1 MGDSAESRRDAAG
14 KPSAHARGSV
24 EVLSAFLR
32 LGLTSFGGPIAHLG
46 YFREAFVQRRRWLT
60 EADFADLVAV
70 SHVLPGPSSSQVAMA
85 IGLQRAGLRGMLA
98 AWVAFT
104 LPSALLMIGFAY
116 GASMFAFGASALI
129 GLKAVAVAVV
139 AHAVM
144 GMTRSLSTGPRWLL
158 LAAFALVAALVF
170 PGALTQVIVIA
181 LMGVAGLWFLPQ
193 PTALSEPSAFSVRV
207 PESLGVVALAVFTVL
222 LFGLPIAANASGDGL
237 VGLADG
243 FYRTGALV
251 FGGGHVV
258 LPLLEAQMVHSGP
271 VSADDFLAGYG
282 VAQALP
288 GPLFA
293 FAAYLGFLAFEPA
306 GLLGA
311 SVAIVAIFVP
321 SMLLLVGVL
330 PFWEH
335 LRESATLRR
344 GLSGVNAGVVGLL
357 GAALVNPV
365 SVQGLTS
372 VGAVVIATLA
382 FAALQWRRLPVW
394 LVVVTAALASL
405 LLA

>member
-1 MGDSAESRRDAAG
+1 M
-14 KPSAHARGSV
+14 
-24 EVLSAFLR
+24 
-32 LGLTSFGGPIAHLG
+32 
-46 YFREAFVQRRRWLT
+46 
-60 EADFADLVAV
+60 
-70 SHVLPGPSSSQVAMA
+70 
-85 IGLQRAGLRGMLA
+85 
-98 AWVAFT
+98 
-104 LPSALLMIGFAY
+104 
-116 GASMFAFGASALI
+116 
-129 GLKAVAVAVV
+129 
-139 AHAVM
+139 
-144 GMTRSLSTGPRWLL
+144 
-158 LAAFALVAALVF
+158 
-170 PGALTQVIVIA
+170 IVIA